1 MIKYRKEL
9 EQFLSKSKIDGH
21 VRDMKNEKR
30 EGRKRWNDPYIRD
43 RHIERVLYNMLT
55 MYKSMN
61 KI

>member
-9 EQFLSKSKIDGH
+9 EKLLSKAKIDGH

-30 EGRKRWNDPYIRD
+30 DGRKRWNDPYIRD

-55 MYKSMN
+55 M
-61 KI
+61 